1 MKYGKGQRGI
11 PGWHLYA
18 HFFSAGYEVIK
29 GMTVKVID
37 KSGVWEPTRG
47 EAFCAYKLD
56 SFILKGLQ
64 QKNKNKKLSEFV

>member
-1 MKYGKGQRGI
+1 
-11 PGWHLYA
+11 
-18 HFFSAGYEVIK
+18 
-29 GMTVKVID
+29 MTVKVID